1 MNFDDRDKHAFPLL
15 RHPLDAESAFTPQ
28 ALIEAVRA
36 EKGMTSVTVAAW
48 ASIPR

>member
-1 MNFDDRDKHAFPLL
+1 MNFDDRDKHDFPLL
-15 RHPLDAESAFTPQ
+15 RHPLDAESAFTSE
-28 ALIEAVRA
+28 ALIEVVRA

>member
-1 MNFDDRDKHAFPLL
+1 MNFDDRDKHDFPLL
-15 RHPLDAESAFTPQ
+15 RHPLDAESAFPSE
-28 ALIEAVRA
+28 ALIEVVRA